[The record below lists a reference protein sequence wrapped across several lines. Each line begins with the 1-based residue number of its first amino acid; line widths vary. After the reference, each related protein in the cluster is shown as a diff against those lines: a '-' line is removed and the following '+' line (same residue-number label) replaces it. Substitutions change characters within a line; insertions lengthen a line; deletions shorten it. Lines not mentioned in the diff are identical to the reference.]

1 MKIGILGGG
10 VGGLSAAIALKLKG
24 FDVDVYERHDA
35 TSEIGA
41 GIVCWPNA
49 GFVLEQ
55 LGLLEQVKMVAGP
68 LNRMNRYCEQGDSL
82 GELDITELN
91 RLTGYSSYA
100 ILRRD
105 LMRAL
110 LYRVNELNVPVHYGC
125 EAAELSETKNSSVQV
140 KFKNELCIAPD
151 LVIGAEGRMNSISRS
166 YVNGTNNP
174 IYQGFINWIGVYESN
189 EPLFPELSVG
199 DYWGVGQRFGVVPV
213 SNHKAYWAGAVTA
226 NSIQKKNPKEYRQEL
241 EQIFSEWPGVIPKL
255 IAETPETQINK
266 IYVHD
271 HDPIDKWH
279 KNNVVL
285 IGDAAHAALPT
296 SGQGACQAL
305 EDSWHLAE
313 CVAEAR
319 GNLEQALPK
328 FTQIRAEKTKA
339 IIQGGRNIA
348 SSIFNDDPI
357 FCQQRNEA
365 SKNTDFHS
373 AAKGMAELWLSGLPR
388 TSFTSI

>member
-1 MKIGILGGG
+1 MKIGVLGGG
-10 VGGLSAAIALKLKG
+10 VGGLSVAIALKLKG
-24 FDVDVYERHDA
+24 FDVDVYERNDA

-49 GFVLEQ
+49 CFVLEQ
-55 LGLLEQVKMVAGP
+55 LGLLEQIKLVAGP

-91 RLTGYSSYA
+91 RLTGHSSYA

-105 LMRAL
+105 LMKAL
-110 LYRVNELNVPVHYGC
+110 LHRVNELNVPVHYGC
-125 EAAELSETKNSSVQV
+125 EVAELSETTDSNVQV
-140 KFKNELCIAPD
+140 KFKNELCIEPE
-151 LVIGAEGRMNSISRS
+151 LIIGAEGRMNSISRS
-166 YVNGTNNP
+166 YVNGSNKP

-213 SNHKAYWAGAVTA
+213 SNHKAYWAGAITA
-226 NSIQKKNPKEYRQEL
+226 GSIQKKKPQEYRQEL

-255 IAETPETQINK
+255 IAETPEAQINK

-305 EDSWHLAE
+305 EDAWHLAE
-313 CVAEAR
+313 CIVEANV
-319 GNLEQALPK
+319 NLEQVLSK
-328 FTQIRAEKTKA
+328 FTQLRAEKTKT
-339 IIQGGRNIA
+339 IILGGRNIA
-348 SSIFNDDPI
+348 SAIFNDDPG
-357 FCQQRNEA
+357 FCQHRNET

-373 AAKGMAELWLSGLPR
+373 VTNGMAELWLSGLPR
-388 TSFTSI
+388 ANFAPV